1 MGDLQWI
8 GIIGATILAGTTLIL
23 YASAWEPERPEADH
37 RLLMVKLGEV
47 VEHAR
52 RIAQ

>member
-8 GIIGATILAGTTLIL
+8 GIIGATILAGAAFIL
-23 YASAWEPERPEADH
+23 YASSWEPERPEEDH
-37 RLLMVKLGEV
+37 GRLMAKLGEV

-52 RIAQ
+52 RIGQ